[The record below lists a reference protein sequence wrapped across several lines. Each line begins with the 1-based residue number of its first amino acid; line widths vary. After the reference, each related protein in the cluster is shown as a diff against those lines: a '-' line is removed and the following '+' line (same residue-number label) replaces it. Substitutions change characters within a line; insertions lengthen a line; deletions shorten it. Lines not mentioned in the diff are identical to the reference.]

1 MTISKLSAAFSATLL
16 IAISACSSPPE
27 QSWVESEA
35 PTVSRRVLWEV
46 TRIAFEREGFPQIAP
61 GFDPVKRTVTS
72 GWRTELHPF
81 YGHGFRERAWVKYST
96 TDTGNLSLEVRVQR
110 EVNKNIARP
119 LDPQYADWEEARD
132 SKERARFLL
141 QVIKGSLVSGGSRR
155 NP

>member
-1 MTISKLSAAFSATLL
+1 MTISKLSAVFSATLL
-16 IAISACSSPPE
+16 VGLSACSSPPE
-27 QSWVESEA
+27 QSWVESAA

-61 GFDPVKRTVTS
+61 GFDPVNNTVTS
-72 GWRTELHPF
+72 GWRTKLHPF

-96 TDTGNLSLEVRVQR
+96 SDAGNLSIEVRVQR
-110 EVNKNIARP
+110 EMNKNLARP
-119 LDPQYADWEEARD
+119 LAPQYADWEEARD

-141 QVIKGSLVSGGSRR
+141 QVIKGSLVSGGARR